1 MTTPDNKDVL
11 TVSQLNRRVRS
22 LLESSLVRARVEGEI
37 SNFVQAA
44 SGHWYFTLKD
54 STAQVRCAMFRGFNQ
69 RASSRPSNGLKVIVT
84 AKASLYENRGE
95 YQLIADHIEEAGLGD
110 LQKAFERLKVALSA
124 EGLFD
129 PVFKQE
135 IPAFPKHLAVITSAQ
150 GAAIHDILNVL
161 RKRFP
166 LLPVTL
172 LPVSVQGSRSAGE
185 IKNAIE
191 QANAD
196 GRFDLIILARG
207 GGSLEDLWSFNE
219 EIVARAI
226 FSSDLP
232 IVTGIG
238 HETDF
243 TISDFVADLRAPTP
257 SAAAELISPD
267 QDTLRKH
274 LALQQKKLL
283 SGARLSMR
291 HWQQLLEIRQNKL
304 VHPGQTLNQKRQKLD
319 HYNFALQRHLSG
331 KLQSL
336 RHRLAILSENL
347 EYESPQKAID
357 SGKETLAA
365 IQEQLYRNQ
374 QNLLEDQQEQ
384 LATLAALLNSISPL
398 NTLQRGYAIL
408 RNQKKEVIQSTEQ
421 VHAGEKIT
429 AIMANG
435 SLKCTVDT
443 LIMDNKDTR
452 KTVTQ

>member
-22 LLESSLVRARVEGEI
+22 LLESSLVRVRVEGEI

-226 FSSDLP
+226 FSSELP

-319 HYNFALQRHLSG
+319 HYNFALQRNFSG